1 MKGQKVLELFA
12 LCAPTSH
19 SSTSPLHQPSCPAA
33 SVLACMLIPHE
44 TLLTA
49 YTRANLLCVPNRYS
63 LRRAGGR
70 HYTLPRSK
78 HLGCQS
84 RLPRITCLLPPLAR
98 SQITSGAGPVWRW
111 PPNWPLWPWL
121 KTGTEKAP
129 EATSLTSASTPRS
142 GDAAGR
148 PWRNRSALY

>member
-12 LCAPTSH
+12 LCAPTAPH
-19 SSTSPLHQPSCPAA
+19 PRDTSQAA
-33 SVLACMLIPHE
+33 LLPQCMLIPHE
-44 TLLTA
+44 TLLILVQISCVFPTDTA
-49 YTRANLLCVPNRYS
+49 SDVQEADTTHYREVNTSAARADYLASPAS
-63 LRRAGGR
+63 
-70 HYTLPRSK
+70 
-78 HLGCQS
+78 
-84 RLPRITCLLPPLAR
+84 CLLPPLAR